1 MNDTVRQ
8 ITLLLGEVLQLGDRV
23 DGLDGETPLLGGIPE
38 LDSMAVVTV
47 ITTIE
52 ERFDITVE
60 DDEVSAELFE
70 TIGSLAAYV
79 DQKLAS

>member
-23 DGLDGETPLLGGIPE
+23 NGLDGGTPLLGGIPE
-38 LDSMAVVTV
+38 LDSMAVVSV

-52 ERFDITVE
+52 ERFGIYVE